1 MARVGSP
8 LLVVHGSNDTLIL
21 PSLGR
26 KLYEAAQQPKAFV
39 LVEGGSHY
47 NTNSAGTGAVPRG
60 AGRPVRHAPRRRR

>member
-1 MARVGSP
+1 MARK
-8 LLVVHGSNDTLIL
+8 TRLIL

-47 NTNSAGTGAVPRG
+47 NTNSLGQAQYRVALAGLFGARAAGTLVTQR
-60 AGRPVRHAPRRRR
+60 